1 VVVPSPGITGEIVTP
16 YGISDWNS
24 IVRLK
29 NRLEGAGMR
38 EIMQNK
44 DFFIL
49 EIGAGNGGHR
59 QPLQLQGRFFVAALC
74 ERRKEVIF

>member
-1 VVVPSPGITGEIVTP
+1 VDQGE
-16 YGISDWNS
+16 G
-24 IVRLK
+24 LK

-49 EIGAGNGGHR
+49 EIGGGK
-59 QPLQLQGRFFVAALC
+59 G
-74 ERRKEVIF
+74 